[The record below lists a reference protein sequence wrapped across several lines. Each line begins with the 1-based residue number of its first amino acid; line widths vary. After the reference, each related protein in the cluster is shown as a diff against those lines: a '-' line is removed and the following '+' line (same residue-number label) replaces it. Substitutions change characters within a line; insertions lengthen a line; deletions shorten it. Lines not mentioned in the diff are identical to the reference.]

1 MKCHIV
7 RRIQT
12 SDAGEVHLQMFRELP
27 IVPSPGWTLR
37 DANGRVVSVESTRVT
52 LHQDGVAE
60 ILCALEQR
68 DAVDLSLEAH
78 AGWSAFP

>member
-12 SDAGEVHLQMFRELP
+12 PTGEVHLQMFRELP

-37 DANGRVVSVESTRVT
+37 DANGRVLIVDCTT
-52 LHQDGVAE
+52 LALQHDGAAE
-60 ILCALEQR
+60 ILCAIER
-68 DAVDLSLEAH
+68 SDAVDVSLEAQ
-78 AGWSAFP
+78 AGWSSFP